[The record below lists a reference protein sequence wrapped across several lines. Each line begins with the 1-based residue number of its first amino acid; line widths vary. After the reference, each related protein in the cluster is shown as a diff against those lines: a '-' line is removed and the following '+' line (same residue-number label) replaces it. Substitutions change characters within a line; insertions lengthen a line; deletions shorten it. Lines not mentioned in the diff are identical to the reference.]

1 MVGRPRRS
9 RDLSKIHA
17 LMSVSAPHGAPIYLT
32 REVRAIETAAL
43 SAKKPPPLMERAG
56 LAAAEVARDASG
68 GSGKPVLV
76 LAGPG
81 NNGGDAFVVA
91 RHLKK
96 WYYKVSVVFA
106 GDEKK
111 LSADAKAALG
121 AWRKAGGTTV
131 SSLPA
136 TRQWGLVV
144 DGIFGIGLE
153 RDVGGQYGQWI
164 AALNALGAPVLS
176 LDIPSGL
183 HSDTGRVLGCAV
195 RAHHTV
201 TFIGLKPGL
210 LTRDGPDH
218 SGEIHLRTLDLDAG
232 SVPAARG

>member
-96 WYYKVSVVFA
+96 WYYKVTVVFA

-111 LSADAKAALG
+111 LPADAKAALG

-131 SSLPA
+131 SSFPPA
-136 TRQWGLVV
+136 RHWGLVV
-144 DGIFGIGLE
+144 AGFLGIGRGRE
-153 RDVGGQYGQWI
+153 AGG
-164 AALNALGAPVLS
+164 
-176 LDIPSGL
+176 
-183 HSDTGRVLGCAV
+183 R
-195 RAHHTV
+195 
-201 TFIGLKPGL
+201 
-210 LTRDGPDH
+210 
-218 SGEIHLRTLDLDAG
+218 SGEWM
-232 SVPAARG
+232 AASN